1 MPIKK
6 DEWDRGRKWNTTEER
21 ILTFLRNNKNTGFT
35 NSEILDGIGYK
46 ARVDDF
52 RSFIGVAAAFWSI
65 NDALNTL
72 IKEGTVKAKIVKK
85 AVGEET
91 YYMSL

>member
-6 DEWDRGRKWNTTEER
+6 DEWDRGRKWDTTEER
-21 ILTFLRNNKNTGFT
+21 ILTFLRNNRNTGFT
-35 NSEILDGIGYK
+35 SSEIVEGIGYR
-46 ARVDDF
+46 ARVSDF
-52 RSFIGVAAAFWSI
+52 GSFIGAAAAFWLI

-72 IKEGTVKAKIVKK
+72 IKEGTVEAKIVQE

-91 YYMSL
+91 YYMAL